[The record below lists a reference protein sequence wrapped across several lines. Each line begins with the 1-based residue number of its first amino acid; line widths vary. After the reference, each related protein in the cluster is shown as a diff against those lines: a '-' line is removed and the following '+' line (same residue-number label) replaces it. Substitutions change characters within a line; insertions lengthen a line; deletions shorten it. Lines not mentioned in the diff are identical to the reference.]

1 MQNRCGILK
10 KSVSEVEERYLE
22 NLQKHFPQSLNT
34 GTKQAGM
41 KMEEKVIINDK
52 DNIYVGA
59 VTLFRVFN
67 KNRRIVNS
75 DMSVFLVFGVCP
87 PRPLLRLW
95 FSFWWLLIAG
105 TKPPQRR
112 SVRAQLRATPA
123 RRERKPRGET
133 GKGSTRNLSRFPV
146 INLCRNV

>member
-52 DNIYVGA
+52 DDIYVGA

-87 PRPLLRLW
+87 PRPLLRL
-95 FSFWWLLIAG
+95 
-105 TKPPQRR
+105 
-112 SVRAQLRATPA
+112 
-123 RRERKPRGET
+123 
-133 GKGSTRNLSRFPV
+133 
-146 INLCRNV
+146 